1 VKKPQWITL
10 AIGICLVG
18 ILYVFGRTIPAKKK
32 VLSAIDKQTEV
43 SGFTTDTILVLAKK
57 QLTPEQVVRINILE
71 HSISR
76 GDVKEQQLK
85 IYHQLAHFWSDSVE
99 IFEPYAWYL
108 AQAARLENSEKT
120 LTFAARLFL
129 ENLQEDEMPERKRW
143 KALQAKDLF
152 ERSLKINPD
161 NDSSK
166 VGLGACYLF
175 GNISSTPMEGILKI
189 REVAEKDSSNAYA
202 QLMLAKGSMISGQYD
217 KAISRL
223 LTVNRSEPQNI
234 EAILM
239 LADLYERTG
248 KRINAVNWYQKSLEF
263 IQRQDAR
270 AEIEKRIK
278 ELGGETKQK

>member
-10 AIGICLVG
+10 TIGICLVG

-32 VLSAIDKQTEV
+32 LLSAIDKQTEV

-57 QLTPEQVVRINILE
+57 QLTPEQVIRINILE

-85 IYHQLAHFWSDSVE
+85 IYHQLAHFWGDSVK
-99 IFEPYAWYL
+99 IFEPYAWYS

-223 LTVNRSEPQNI
+223 LTVNRFEPHNV

-239 LADLYERTG
+239 LADLYERIG
-248 KRINAVNWYQKSLEF
+248 KRINAINWYQKSLEF